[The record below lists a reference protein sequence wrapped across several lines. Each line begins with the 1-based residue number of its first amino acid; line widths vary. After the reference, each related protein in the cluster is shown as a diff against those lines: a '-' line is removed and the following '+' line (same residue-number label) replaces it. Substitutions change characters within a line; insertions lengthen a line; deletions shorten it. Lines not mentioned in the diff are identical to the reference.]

1 MISSILAVACGV
13 ILLIADQLTK
23 LYIIS
28 NFSLGES
35 TGFIKGL
42 IEIVYIHN
50 TGGAWG
56 MLSGKTYFLLSL
68 TAVIMVICVVIVIKS
83 WNKARLLVWSLCLV
97 VSGGIGNLLDRAFR
111 DGKVIDFLQFEFW
124 PEFPVFNVA
133 DCAIV
138 VGAGLLI
145 LYYVLDTVKEIKAK
159 QNDGKV

>member
-1 MISSILAVACGV
+1 MISSILAVACGI

-35 TGFIKGL
+35 TGFIRGL

-68 TAVIMVICVVIVIKS
+68 TAVIMVICVVIIIKF

-133 DCAIV
+133 DCFITCGCIALI
-138 VGAGLLI
+138 AHLLFFN
-145 LYYVLDTVKEIKAK
+145 KEFWKEEK
-159 QNDGKV
+159 KK